1 VGHIGA
7 VTAVGGGQLSLIPRI
22 IVSALVVVL
31 ACAPET
37 ARGQNDGA
45 SPELAAEAPAIIFAA
60 ASLQASLT
68 AAADAY
74 AAHARQRPSL
84 TFGASSLLAKQ
95 IDGGA
100 PADLFISADEQS
112 MDTLVAHGRVGFG
125 SRVDFLANQLALVAV
140 AARPFEMEMKPGLP
154 LAELLDDSKLAM
166 GDPDSVPVG
175 RYGKEALT
183 SLGVWQ
189 AVEPK
194 LIRAADAHASLEL
207 VESGEAR
214 AGVVYSTDALASK
227 KVVVVGLLPET
238 SHRPIIYP
246 LAIVAGH
253 DRPEARAVRDF
264 LLSSEAKAI
273 FGRFGFIPK

>member
-1 VGHIGA
+1 MAARAGENA
-7 VTAVGGGQLSLIPRI
+7 PSELAS
-22 IVSALVVVL
+22 SEVVV
-31 ACAPET
+31 
-37 ARGQNDGA
+37 
-45 SPELAAEAPAIIFAA
+45 EAPAIIFAA

-74 AAHARQRPSL
+74 AAHARRRPGL
-84 TFGASSLLAKQ
+84 TFGATSVLAKQ

-100 PADLFISADEQS
+100 PADLFISADEQW
-112 MDTLVAHGRVGFG
+112 MDTLVAHGRLVFG
-125 SRVDFLANQLALVAV
+125 SRVDFLANQLALVAP
-140 AARPFEMEMKPGLP
+140 AARPFQMEIKRGLP
-154 LAELLDDSKLAM
+154 LAELLTEGKLAM
-166 GDPDSVPVG
+166 GDPESVPVG

-183 SLGVWQ
+183 SLDIWQ
-189 AVEPK
+189 AVEPNV
-194 LIRAADAHASLEL
+194 IRAADAHAAVEL

-238 SHRPIIYP
+238 SHRPIVYP

-273 FGRFGFIPK
+273 FERFGFIPK